1 VTNPDSLIGQTISH
15 YRIVEKLGGG
25 GMGVVYKAE
34 DTELGRFVALKFLP
48 VDVAQDPPSLERF
61 RREARAASALN
72 HPNICTIYEI
82 GQQDGHPFIAMEFL
96 EGMTLKHRISGRPV
110 EMELLLDLG
119 IEIADALDAAHSK
132 GIIHRDI
139 KPANIFITNRGHAKI
154 LDFGLAKQI
163 LLTSDETRAA
173 YRSATTHDHPVLS
186 EADLTSPGT
195 AVGTVAYMSP
205 EQARGEMLDVRSDLF
220 SFGSVLYEMATG
232 AVPFRGA
239 TTAVIFN
246 AILEKPPIPAV
257 RLNPEI
263 PPRLEDALAKA
274 LEKDRRMRY
283 QHAAELR
290 TDLARLRRDSD
301 SSRISAA
308 AMHVPSSGVTDPA
321 PGGAAHQSAFG
332 APALA
337 AATPPS
343 GTSAASITA
352 QSLGQSS
359 GQTHAGPPGSGSSRA
374 VVASPG
380 SSDASS
386 LTGAAVSAPG
396 SSAVSPAA
404 TIASSSSGS
413 VPVAR
418 SRLPLIAAAAIVI
431 ALIAGG
437 TYFFTHHNPK
447 LNAEGSIVL
456 ADFTNTTGDAV
467 FDGALR
473 QGLASQLAQSPFLHI
488 LSEREMQSTL
498 QYMGQPPAARVTN
511 ELARQVCLRTQSA
524 ATIEGSIAQ
533 IGNTYNVILNAAN
546 CASGATVATVSTE
559 APDKDHV
566 LGALGKAAE
575 DIRGKL
581 GESLASVQKYNT
593 PINQATTSSLDALKA
608 YSLGMQARANKGE
621 DAAAPFFKQAISL
634 DPNFA
639 MAYATLGQVEMN
651 QGEPALSAEYTRK
664 AYDLRDRASDVEK
677 FYIDTH
683 YFENVN
689 RDEEKAQEAYEL
701 WAQTYPRDGIPINNL
716 GVIHQMLGQ
725 WDKALEVGLAAL
737 KIGEPESIYYT
748 QVANSYV
755 ALGRYDEAKTIIKEA
770 NDRKLDVPWFHRLLY
785 YVAFAQNDTAAMQ
798 HELSVLS
805 SASPEMSAFA
815 LGMDGESQAYF
826 GRMSK
831 ARETF
836 KRSIDAYEALGKKES
851 AANVLALQ
859 ARIEAE
865 TGDEALAKRDATAA
879 LALDSS
885 YGVKER
891 AAYALARE
899 GEIARAQSLADE
911 VAKAFP
917 TGTMVNKFELPA
929 IHATIELDR
938 NNPAKAL
945 EILQPVAPYDLS
957 GNRGM
962 WAAYK
967 RGLANLALH
976 KGPEA
981 ASDFQKVI
989 DHPGIVGMTIT
1000 GALSRLGLARAYA
1013 LEAQAAQGADA
1024 DAARAKAR
1032 TAYQDFFALWKDS
1045 DPGVPILIAAKS
1057 EYTKLQ

>member
-1 VTNPDSLIGQTISH
+1 LIGQTISH

-48 VDVAQDPPSLERF
+48 DDVAQDAPSLERF

-96 EGMTLKHRISGRPV
+96 EGMTLKHRVSGRPV
-110 EMELLLDLG
+110 DLELLLDLG
-119 IEIADALDAAHSK
+119 IEIADALDAAHAK

-139 KPANIFITNRGHAKI
+139 KPANIFITSRGHAKI

-163 LLTSDETRAA
+163 LPASDETRAA
-173 YRSATTHDHPVLS
+173 YPSVTTHDHPVMH

-205 EQARGEMLDVRSDLF
+205 EQARGETLDVRSDLF

-246 AILEKPPIPAV
+246 GILEKPPIPVV

-263 PPRLEDALAKA
+263 PPRLEETIAKA

-283 QHAAELR
+283 QHAAEMR

-308 AMHVPSSGVTDPA
+308 AMRAQSPDVVSTLP
-321 PGGAAHQSAFG
+321 GAAPQQS
-332 APALA
+332 
-337 AATPPS
+337 PS
-343 GTSAASITA
+343 
-352 QSLGQSS
+352 
-359 GQTHAGPPGSGSSRA
+359 
-374 VVASPG
+374 ASPG
-380 SSDASS
+380 SGPSIAPATPASGTNVGSPSGYSGATKAASS
-386 LTGAAVSAPG
+386 GAVAAREAASADGLAPSPG
-396 SSAVSPAA
+396 SSAVSPAPTVA
-404 TIASSSSGS
+404 TPRSS
-413 VPVAR
+413 
-418 SRLPLIAAAAIVI
+418 LPLIAGAAVLIAVI
-431 ALIAGG
+431 AGAA
-437 TYFFTHHNPK
+437 YFYTHRAPK
-447 LNAEGSIVL
+447 LTGQGSIVL

-488 LSEREMQSTL
+488 LSDREMQSTL
-498 QYMGQPPAARVTN
+498 QYMGEQPTARVTD

-533 IGNTYNVILNAAN
+533 IGNTYNVVLNAVN
-546 CASGATVATVSTE
+546 CTSGATVATVSAE
-559 APDKDHV
+559 AADKDHV
-566 LGALGKAAE
+566 LGALGKATE

-593 PINQATTSSLDALKA
+593 PISQATTSSLDALKA

-621 DAAAPFFKQAISL
+621 EAAAPFFKQAISL

-639 MAYATLGQVEMN
+639 MAYATLGQVEIN

-664 AYDLRDRASDVEK
+664 AYDLRDRASQVEK

-689 RDEEKAQEAYEL
+689 RDDEKAAQAYEL
-701 WAQTYPRDGIPINNL
+701 WTQTYPRDGIPINNL
-716 GVIHQMLGQ
+716 GVLYQKMGR
-725 WDKALEVGLAAL
+725 WDKALELAREAL
-737 KIGEPESIYYT
+737 KTGEPESLYYT

-755 ALGRYDEAKTIIKEA
+755 ALGRYDEAKAIIKEA
-770 NDRKLDVPWFHRLLY
+770 NDRKLDVPLFHRVLY
-785 YVAFAQNDTAAMQ
+785 YAAFAQNDAAAMQ
-798 HELSVLS
+798 QELATLS
-805 SASPEMSAFA
+805 NASPEMNAFA
-815 LGMDGESQAYF
+815 LGMDGESQAYA
-826 GRMSK
+826 GRMTK
-831 ARETF
+831 AREAF
-836 KRSIDAYEALGKKES
+836 KRSMEAYAALGKKES
-851 AANVLALQ
+851 AANVLVLQ

-865 TGDEALAKRDATAA
+865 IGDGTAAKGDAAAA
-879 LALDSS
+879 LAIDSS
-885 YGVKER
+885 VGVKGR
-891 AAYALARE
+891 AAFAFARA
-899 GEIARAQSLADE
+899 GDIARAQSLADE
-911 VAKAFP
+911 VVRALP
-917 TGTMVNKFELPA
+917 DGTMLNRFDLPA
-929 IHATIELDR
+929 IHAIVELDR
-938 NNPAKAL
+938 NNPAKAVEL
-945 EILQPVAPYDLS
+945 LQPAEPYDLS
-957 GNRGM
+957 TARGM
-962 WAAYK
+962 WTAYT

-981 ASDFQKVI
+981 AADFQKVI
-989 DHPGIVGMTIT
+989 DHPGIVQMTIT
-1000 GALSRLGLARAYA
+1000 GALSKLGLARAYA
-1013 LEAQAAQGADA
+1013 LEGDT
-1024 DAARAKAR
+1024 AKAR
-1032 TAYQDFFALWKDS
+1032 TAYQDFFALWKDA
-1045 DPGVPILIAAKS
+1045 DPTIPILREAKA
-1057 EYTKLQ
+1057 EYAKLQ

>member
-1 VTNPDSLIGQTISH
+1 VRDVPSPDSLIGQTISH

-96 EGMTLKHRISGRPV
+96 EGITLKHRISGRPV

-119 IEIADALDAAHSK
+119 IEIADALDAAHAK

-139 KPANIFITNRGHAKI
+139 KPANLFITNRGHAKI

-163 LLTSDETRAA
+163 LPTSDETRAA
-173 YRSATTHDHPVLS
+173 YPSVTTHDHPILS

-205 EQARGEMLDVRSDLF
+205 EQARGETLDVRSDLF

-246 AILEKPPIPAV
+246 AILEKPPIPPV

-308 AMHVPSSGVTDPA
+308 AMHAQSSGVLEA
-321 PGGAAHQSAFG
+321 ASSGAVQQSAFG
-332 APALA
+332 APAVA
-337 AATPPS
+337 TATPPI
-343 GTSAASITA
+343 GTGAASLA
-352 QSLGQSS
+352 GQTS
-359 GQTHAGPPGSGSSRA
+359 GQLSEQTQGGPPGSGSSA
-374 VVASPG
+374 GVVANPG
-380 SSDASS
+380 SSGVNS
-386 LTGAAVSAPG
+386 LTGSAASAPG
-396 SSAVSPAA
+396 SEAVSPAA
-404 TIASSSSGS
+404 TIALPSSAS
-413 VPVAR
+413 VPAAR
-418 SRLPLIAAAAIVI
+418 SRLPLVAGALMAI

-437 TYFFTHHNPK
+437 AYFFTHRAPK
-447 LNAEGSIVL
+447 LDAEGSIVL
-456 ADFTNTTGDAV
+456 ADFTNTTGDVV

-488 LSEREMQSTL
+488 LSEREMQSAL
-498 QYMGQPPAARVTN
+498 QYMGQPASTRVTN

-533 IGNTYNVILNAAN
+533 IGNTYSLILNAVN
-546 CASGATVATVSTE
+546 CASGVTVATVSTE

-581 GESLASVQKYNT
+581 GESLASIQKYNT

-621 DAAAPFFKQAISL
+621 ETAAPFFKQAISL

-651 QGEPALSAEYTRK
+651 RGEPALSAEYTRK
-664 AYDLRDRASDVEK
+664 AYDLRDRASQAEK

-689 RDEEKAQEAYEL
+689 RDEEKAQQVYEL
-701 WAQTYPRDGIPINNL
+701 WTQTYPRDVIPINNL
-716 GVIHQMLGQ
+716 GVLHQMLGQ
-725 WDKALEVGLAAL
+725 WDQALQLGRNAL
-737 KIGEPESIYYT
+737 KTGEPQSIDFT
-748 QVANSYV
+748 EVAGSYV
-755 ALGRYDEAKTIIKEA
+755 ALGRYDEAKATIKEA
-770 NDRKLDVPWFHRLLY
+770 NDRKLDVPFFHRVLFY
-785 YVAFAQNDTAAMQ
+785 AAFAQNDAAAMR
-798 HELSVLS
+798 HELTMLS
-805 SASPEMSAFA
+805 NFSPEEAALA
-815 LGMDGESQAYF
+815 LGLDAEAQAYV
-826 GRMSK
+826 GRLAK
-831 ARETF
+831 ARELF
-836 KRSIDAYEALGKKES
+836 KRSVDAYEALGKKES
-851 AANVLALQ
+851 AANVLATQ
-859 ARIEAE
+859 ARLEAE
-865 TGDEALAKRDATAA
+865 TGDAAAAKRVAVAG

-885 YGVKER
+885 VGVKER
-891 AAYALARE
+891 VAFAFARA
-899 GEIARAQSLADE
+899 GDSARAQSLADE

-917 TGTMVNKFELPA
+917 TGTVVNKFELPA
-929 IHATIELDR
+929 IRAAIELDR

-957 GNRGM
+957 NARGM
-962 WAAYK
+962 WPAYE
-967 RGLANLALH
+967 RGRANLALH
-976 KGPEA
+976 KGADA
-981 ASDFQKVI
+981 AVDFQKVI
-989 DHPGIVGMTIT
+989 DHPGVVHTTVT
-1000 GALSRLGLARAYA
+1000 GALAKLGLARAHA
-1013 LEAQAAQGADA
+1013 IEGDS
-1024 DAARAKAR
+1024 AKAR
-1032 TAYQDFFALWKDS
+1032 VAYQDFFALWKDA
-1045 DPGVPILIAAKS
+1045 DPDVPILVAAKS
-1057 EYTKLQ
+1057 EYAKLR

>member
-1 VTNPDSLIGQTISH
+1 MPDPSSLIGQTVSH

-110 EMELLLDLG
+110 EMESLLDLG

-139 KPANIFITNRGHAKI
+139 KPANLFITSRGHAKI

-163 LLTSDETRAA
+163 LPTSDETRAA
-173 YRSATTHDHPVLS
+173 ATHDHPILS

-205 EQARGEMLDVRSDLF
+205 EQARGETLDVRSDLF

-246 AILEKPPIPAV
+246 SILEKPPVPPV

-263 PPRLEDALAKA
+263 PPRLEEAIAKA

-301 SSRISAA
+301 SSRISAT
-308 AMHVPSSGVTDPA
+308 AMHAPSPGVADPA
-321 PGGAAHQSAFG
+321 SGASIQQSAFST
-332 APALA
+332 PVV

-359 GQTHAGPPGSGSSRA
+359 AQTHAGPPGSGSSGA

-380 SSDASS
+380 SSGANS
-386 LTGAAVSAPG
+386 LTWAAASTSG
-396 SSAVSPAA
+396 SSALPPAA
-404 TIASSSSGS
+404 TIAPSTSGS
-413 VPVAR
+413 VPASR
-418 SRLPLIAAAAIVI
+418 SRLPLIAGAAIVL

-437 TYFFTHHNPK
+437 AYFFAHRAPK

-488 LSEREMQSTL
+488 LSDREMQSTL
-498 QYMGQPPAARVTN
+498 QYMGQPSTARVTN

-533 IGNTYNVILNAAN
+533 IGNTYNVILNAVN

-575 DIRGKL
+575 DIRAKL

-593 PINQATTSSLDALKA
+593 PISQATTSSLDALKA
-608 YSLGMQARANKGE
+608 YSLGMQARSNKGE

-651 QGEPALSAEYTRK
+651 QGEPALSAEYTKK

-689 RDEEKAQEAYEL
+689 RDEEKAQQAYEL
-701 WAQTYPRDGIPINNL
+701 WTQTYPRDGIPINNL
-716 GVIHQMLGQ
+716 GVLHQMLGQ

-737 KIGEPESIYYT
+737 KTGDPESIYYT
-748 QVANSYV
+748 QVAGSYT
-755 ALGRYDEAKTIIKEA
+755 ALGRYDEAKAIIKEA
-770 NDRKLDVPWFHRLLY
+770 NDRKLDVPWFHRVLY

-798 HELSVLS
+798 HELSALS
-805 SASPEMSAFA
+805 SASPDMSAFA
-815 LGMDGESQAYF
+815 LGMDGESLAYA
-826 GRMSK
+826 GRITK

-836 KRSIDAYEALGKKES
+836 NRSIDAYEALNKKEP

-865 TGDEALAKRDATAA
+865 TGDEASAKRDATAA

-885 YGVKER
+885 IVVKER
-891 AAYALARE
+891 AAYAYAKA
-899 GEIARAQSLADE
+899 GEIAKAQALVDE

-917 TGTMVNKFELPA
+917 DGTLVNKFELPA
-929 IHATIELDR
+929 IRATIELDR

-945 EILQPVAPYDLS
+945 ELLQSVQPYDLS
-957 GNRGM
+957 NGRGM
-962 WAAYK
+962 WPAYK
-967 RGLANLALH
+967 RGYANLALR

-981 ASDFQKVI
+981 AADFQKVI
-989 DHPGIVGMTIT
+989 DHPGIVQMTIT
-1000 GALSRLGLARAYA
+1000 GALSRLGLARAYV
-1013 LEAQAAQGADA
+1013 LEGDTT
-1024 DAARAKAR
+1024 KAR
-1032 TAYQDFFALWKDS
+1032 TAYQDFFALWKDA
-1045 DPGVPILIAAKS
+1045 DPDVPILKEAKA
-1057 EYTKLQ
+1057 EYAKLR

>member
-1 VTNPDSLIGQTISH
+1 VPSSDSFIGQTISH

-34 DTELGRFVALKFLP
+34 DTSLGRFVALKFLP
-48 VDVAQDPPSLERF
+48 DDVAKDPQSLERF

-72 HPNICTIYEI
+72 HPNICTIHEI
-82 GQQDGHPFIAMEFL
+82 GEQDGHPFIAMEFL

-132 GIIHRDI
+132 GIVHRDI

-163 LLTSDETRAA
+163 LPTSDETRAA
-173 YRSATTHDHPVLS
+173 YPSVTTHDHPILS

-205 EQARGEMLDVRSDLF
+205 EQARGETLDVRSDLF

-246 AILEKPPIPAV
+246 AILEKPPVPPL

-301 SSRISAA
+301 SGRISAA
-308 AMHVPSSGVTDPA
+308 AMHARSSGVADAA
-321 PGGAAHQSAFG
+321 PSGAAHPTAFG
-332 APALA
+332 APAVA
-337 AATPPS
+337 AATPPG
-343 GTSAASITA
+343 GTGAASFT
-352 QSLGQSS
+352 GQSS
-359 GQTHAGPPGSGSSRA
+359 GAWPAGPPGSASSGIVAANAGSSGVNSFA
-374 VVASPG
+374 GTV
-380 SSDASS
+380 SS
-386 LTGAAVSAPG
+386 PG
-396 SSAVSPAA
+396 SSAVSPVAA
-404 TIASSSSGS
+404 PA
-413 VPVAR
+413 AR
-418 SRLPLIAAAAIVI
+418 SRLPLVAGALIAI

-437 TYFFTHHNPK
+437 AYFFTHRAPR
-447 LNAEGSIVL
+447 LDAEGSIVL

-488 LSEREMQSTL
+488 LSEREMQSAL
-498 QYMGQPPAARVTN
+498 QYMGQSASTRVTN
-511 ELARQVCLRTQSA
+511 DLARQVCLRTQSA

-533 IGNTYNVILNAAN
+533 IGNTYSLILNAFN
-546 CASGATVATVSTE
+546 CASGATAATVSTE

-581 GESLASVQKYNT
+581 GESLASIQKYNT

-621 DAAAPFFKQAISL
+621 ETAAPFFKQAISL

-651 QGEPALSAEYTRK
+651 RGEPALSAEYTRK
-664 AYDLRDRASDVEK
+664 AYDLRDRASEAEK

-689 RDEEKAQEAYEL
+689 RDEEKAQQVYEL
-701 WAQTYPRDGIPINNL
+701 WTQTYPRDVIPINNL
-716 GVIHQMLGQ
+716 GVLHQMLGQ
-725 WDKALEVGLAAL
+725 WDQALQLGRNAL
-737 KIGEPESIYYT
+737 KTGEPESIDFT
-748 QVANSYV
+748 EVASSYV
-755 ALGRYDEAKTIIKEA
+755 ALGRYDEAKATIKEA
-770 NDRKLDVPWFHRLLY
+770 NDRKLDVPFFHRVLFY
-785 YVAFAQNDTAAMQ
+785 TAFAQNDVAAMQ
-798 HELSVLS
+798 HELTLLS
-805 SASPEMSAFA
+805 NFSPEEAALA
-815 LGMDGESQAYF
+815 LGLDAEAQAYA
-826 GRMSK
+826 GRLAK
-831 ARETF
+831 ARELF
-836 KRSIDAYEALGKKES
+836 KRSVDAYEALGKKES
-851 AANVLALQ
+851 AATLLTTQ
-859 ARIEAE
+859 ARFEAE
-865 TGDEALAKRDATAA
+865 TGDAAAAKRVATAA

-885 YGVKER
+885 IGVKER
-891 AAYALARE
+891 VAFAFARA
-899 GEIARAQSLADE
+899 GDSARAQSLADE

-917 TGTMVNKFELPA
+917 TGTVVNKFELPA
-929 IHATIELDR
+929 IRAAIELDR

-945 EILQPVAPYDLS
+945 EILQPVEPYDLS
-957 GNRGM
+957 NARGM
-962 WAAYK
+962 WSAYE
-967 RGLANLALH
+967 RGRANLALH
-976 KGPEA
+976 KGADA
-981 ASDFQKVI
+981 AADFQKVI
-989 DHPGIVGMTIT
+989 DHPGVVHTTIT

-1013 LEAQAAQGADA
+1013 LHAQPAQAAQSAQSPDA
-1024 DAARAKAR
+1024 DAARTKAR
-1032 TAYQDFFALWKDS
+1032 AAYQDFFALWKDA
-1045 DPGVPILIAAKS
+1045 DPDIPILKEAKA
-1057 EYTKLQ
+1057 EYAKLQ

>member
-1 VTNPDSLIGQTISH
+1 MPDPSSLIGQTVSH

-110 EMELLLDLG
+110 EMESLLDLG

-139 KPANIFITNRGHAKI
+139 KPANLFITSRGHAKI

-163 LLTSDETRAA
+163 LPTSDETRAA
-173 YRSATTHDHPVLS
+173 ATHDHPILS

-205 EQARGEMLDVRSDLF
+205 EQARGETLDVRSDLF

-246 AILEKPPIPAV
+246 SILEKPPVPPV

-263 PPRLEDALAKA
+263 PPRLEEAIAKA

-301 SSRISAA
+301 SSRISAT
-308 AMHVPSSGVTDPA
+308 AMHAPSPGVADPA
-321 PGGAAHQSAFG
+321 SGASIQQSAFST
-332 APALA
+332 PVV

-359 GQTHAGPPGSGSSRA
+359 AQTHAGPPGSGSSGA

-380 SSDASS
+380 SSGANS
-386 LTGAAVSAPG
+386 LTWAAASTSG
-396 SSAVSPAA
+396 SSALPPAA
-404 TIASSSSGS
+404 TIAPSTSGS
-413 VPVAR
+413 VPASR
-418 SRLPLIAAAAIVI
+418 SRLPLIAGAAIVL

-437 TYFFTHHNPK
+437 AYFFAHRAPK

-488 LSEREMQSTL
+488 LSDREMQSTL
-498 QYMGQPPAARVTN
+498 QYMGQPSTARVTN

-533 IGNTYNVILNAAN
+533 IGNTYNVILNAVN

-575 DIRGKL
+575 DIRAKL

-593 PINQATTSSLDALKA
+593 PISQATTSSLDALKA
-608 YSLGMQARANKGE
+608 YSLGMQARSNKGE

-651 QGEPALSAEYTRK
+651 QGEPALSAEYTKK

-689 RDEEKAQEAYEL
+689 RDEEKAQQAYEL
-701 WAQTYPRDGIPINNL
+701 WTQTYPRDGIPINNL
-716 GVIHQMLGQ
+716 GVLHQMLGQ

-737 KIGEPESIYYT
+737 KTGDPESIYYT
-748 QVANSYV
+748 QVAGSYT
-755 ALGRYDEAKTIIKEA
+755 ALGRYDEAKAIIKEA
-770 NDRKLDVPWFHRLLY
+770 NDRKLDVPWFHRVLY
-785 YVAFAQNDTAAMQ
+785 YVAFAQKDTAAMQ
-798 HELSVLS
+798 HELSALS
-805 SASPEMSAFA
+805 SASPDMSAFA
-815 LGMDGESQAYF
+815 LGMDGESLAYA
-826 GRMSK
+826 GRITK

-836 KRSIDAYEALGKKES
+836 NRSIDAYEALNKKEP

-865 TGDEALAKRDATAA
+865 TGDEASAKRDATAA

-885 YGVKER
+885 IVVKER
-891 AAYALARE
+891 AAYAYAKA
-899 GEIARAQSLADE
+899 GEIAKAQALVDE

-917 TGTMVNKFELPA
+917 DGTLVNKFELPA
-929 IHATIELDR
+929 IRATIELDR

-945 EILQPVAPYDLS
+945 ELLQSVQPYDLS
-957 GNRGM
+957 NGRGM
-962 WAAYK
+962 WPAYK
-967 RGLANLALH
+967 RGYANLALR

-981 ASDFQKVI
+981 AADFQKVI
-989 DHPGIVGMTIT
+989 DHPGIVQMTIT
-1000 GALSRLGLARAYA
+1000 GALSRLGLARAYV
-1013 LEAQAAQGADA
+1013 LEGDTT
-1024 DAARAKAR
+1024 KAR
-1032 TAYQDFFALWKDS
+1032 TAYQDFFALWKDA
-1045 DPGVPILIAAKS
+1045 DPDVPILKEAKA
-1057 EYTKLQ
+1057 EYAKLR